1 MGEWRTVSL
10 SELAEIN
17 PTSAAPLSRH
27 TYIDYLDISSVGE
40 GEQVEDSTRLP
51 VGKAPSRAKRQVAH
65 GDTLLSMVRPGRRS
79 MLWLQNPSEET
90 VASTGFLVLRAKNQ
104 VVDPRFLYYTV
115 FNPTF
120 TDYLVTREKGAA
132 YPAVTATDV
141 LSAKINIPPLMEQ
154 REIASILGALDDKLE
169 LNRRMNAT
177 LEAMARALFQSWFV
191 DFDPVHAKAEG
202 RQPVGMDAETAAL
215 FPDSFEDSALGPIP
229 KGWQLTNVKGIGDV
243 ITGKT
248 PSTVDPRNFGDDVPF
263 ITIPDMHN
271 KTFATVTARRLSTF
285 GAQAQPSKS
294 LPAGTLCVSCI
305 ATPGLVIITAEVAQT
320 NQQINAVIPNDRD
333 ETYYW
338 FWVLKNLGADI
349 SSHGSGGSVLSNLS
363 KGGFESLQIMKP
375 PTRLIKK
382 YAKIVE
388 PLFGKIRAVA
398 LESESISVARDTLL
412 PKLLSGDLRVG
423 DVAA

>member
-120 TDYLVTREKGAA
+120 TDYLVTRERGAA

-141 LSAKINIPPLMEQ
+141 LSAKINVPPLMEQ
-154 REIASILGALDDKLE
+154 RKIASILGALDDKIE
-169 LNRRMNAT
+169 LNRRMNTT
-177 LEAMARALFQSWFV
+177 LEAMARAIFQSWFV
-191 DFDPVHAKAEG
+191 DFDPVHAKADG

-229 KGWQLTNVKGIGDV
+229 KGWAVTTVNQLLSLKNNRVEPDAKKDHLRYVALDDMRSKSICIDSFRAGSEVNSSIIEFSQGDV
-243 ITGKT
+243 LFGSMRPYFHKVGLAPFDGITRTTTFVLAPKAEWIRHFGLFVL
-248 PSTVDPRNFGDDVPF
+248 STDVA
-263 ITIPDMHN
+263 IEYATSASIGTTIPY
-271 KTFATVTARRLSTF
+271 VTWDALGEYKSILPPEGVLKAF
-285 GAQAQPSKS
+285 SKVVGE
-294 LPAGTLCVSCI
+294 L
-305 ATPGLVIITAEVAQT
+305 VAQMNVNILT
-320 NQQINAVIPNDRD
+320 VSTLTEMRD
-333 ETYYW
+333 
-338 FWVLKNLGADI
+338 A
-349 SSHGSGGSVLSNLS
+349 
-363 KGGFESLQIMKP
+363 Q
-375 PTRLIKK
+375 
-382 YAKIVE
+382 
-388 PLFGKIRAVA
+388 
-398 LESESISVARDTLL
+398 L
-412 PKLLSGDLRVG
+412 PKLLSGELHVG
-423 DVAA
+423 SGAA